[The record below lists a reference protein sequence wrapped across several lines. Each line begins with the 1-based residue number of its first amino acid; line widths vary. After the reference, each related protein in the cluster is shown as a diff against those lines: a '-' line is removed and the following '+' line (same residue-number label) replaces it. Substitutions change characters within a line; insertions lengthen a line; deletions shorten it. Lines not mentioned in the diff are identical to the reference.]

1 MRIEGGAAPGHPVT
15 DGHRRMTTFC
25 AVVDLTAPG
34 CRFTMLPR
42 FVPFSIRHSRRRF
55 MRRFGLVSAVAI
67 ALFTPAGL
75 AQQAGTDGPYKVLK
89 TAKVG
94 GEGGSDYIYADA
106 AGRRLYIPRRGS
118 AAVEASGTRTAALAV
133 PARLTIFN
141 LDTLEPVGEI
151 EGVGGNGAAVDPKSG
166 HGFTSS
172 KPVSM
177 FDTKTMKLIKTIDV
191 GAAQPD
197 GIYFDAFNDR
207 VYVFSHPT
215 KDATVIDSKDGT
227 VLGTIDLGGV
237 PEQGVADGKGNLYV
251 VMQDAQG
258 SVTAVD
264 VKTMKA
270 TGHYPFDGNGGCN
283 GLALDAQNHVLFA
296 ACARSGN
303 PPAQPPQPGQTP
315 PPPQPMMVILS
326 AEDGKIIT
334 KLPLAGGSDGAVF
347 NPATMEAF
355 SSHSNGTMTIVKE
368 KSPTTFEVEQN
379 LQTML
384 GARTL
389 TLDSK
394 TNHLFVMSVE
404 RGPAPA
410 PPPAGGR
417 GGQGP
422 AIPGSFS
429 ILAIGR

>member
-1 MRIEGGAAPGHPVT
+1 
-15 DGHRRMTTFC
+15 
-25 AVVDLTAPG
+25 
-34 CRFTMLPR
+34 MLPR
-42 FVPFSIRHSRRRF
+42 FVPFCIRHPRRLF

-94 GEGGSDYIYADA
+94 GEGGSDYIYADV
-106 AGRRLYIPRRGS
+106 AGRRLYIPRG
-118 AAVEASGTRTAALAV
+118 GTRAVAATDTTPAVVAV
-133 PARLTIFN
+133 PGRITAFN

-151 EGVGGNGAAVDPKSG
+151 PATGGNGVAVDPKSG
-166 HGFTSS
+166 HGFSSS

-177 FDTKTMKLIKTIDV
+177 FDTKTLKLIKTIDV

-197 GIYFDAFNDR
+197 GIYFDPFNDR

-296 ACARSGN
+296 ACARTGA
-303 PPAQPPQPGQTP
+303 PPQPPQLGQTA
-315 PPPQPMMVILS
+315 PPPQPMMVIMS
-326 AEDGKIIT
+326 SDDGKIIT

-404 RGPAPA
+404 RGPAPP

-429 ILAIGR
+429 ILVIGK